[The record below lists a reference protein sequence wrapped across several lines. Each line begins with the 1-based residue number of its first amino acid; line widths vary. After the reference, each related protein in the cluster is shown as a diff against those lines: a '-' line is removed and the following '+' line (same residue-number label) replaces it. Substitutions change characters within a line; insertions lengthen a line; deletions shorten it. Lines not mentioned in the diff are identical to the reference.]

1 MTDMENDKV
10 TFDNLPEMVNE
21 LKQEL
26 SALKE
31 MVATLLTRTTSLPS
45 GQQPTAVEVPYKH
58 VLCDIDRA
66 CEITN
71 YSKSAMYEYARK
83 TDMPGIKK
91 VKKWTFYEDELAAWM
106 ETGRKCE
113 IERENE
119 QLLTNIRSSI
129 KHKPRGNVHRIL
141 SL

>member
-31 MVATLLTRTTSLPS
+31 MVATLLTRTTSLPTES
-45 GQQPTAVEVPYKH
+45 LPAAAEVPYKH

-83 TDMPGIKK
+83 TDMPAIKK
-91 VKKWTFYEDELAAWM
+91 GKKWTFYEDELAAWM
-106 ETGRKCE
+106 ETGRKSE

-119 QLLTNIRSSI
+119 QMLTDIRSSI
-129 KHKPRGNVHRIL
+129 KHKPKGNAHRIL

>member
-58 VLCDIDRA
+58 VLCDIDLA
-66 CEITN
+66 C
-71 YSKSAMYEYARK
+71 
-83 TDMPGIKK
+83 
-91 VKKWTFYEDELAAWM
+91 
-106 ETGRKCE
+106 
-113 IERENE
+113 
-119 QLLTNIRSSI
+119 
-129 KHKPRGNVHRIL
+129 
-141 SL
+141 

>member
-45 GQQPTAVEVPYKH
+45 GQHPTAVQDPKKQELTAIH
-58 VLCDIDRA
+58 R
-66 CEITN
+66 
-71 YSKSAMYEYARK
+71 ARK
-83 TDMPGIKK
+83 
-91 VKKWTFYEDELAAWM
+91 
-106 ETGRKCE
+106 
-113 IERENE
+113 
-119 QLLTNIRSSI
+119 
-129 KHKPRGNVHRIL
+129 
-141 SL
+141 